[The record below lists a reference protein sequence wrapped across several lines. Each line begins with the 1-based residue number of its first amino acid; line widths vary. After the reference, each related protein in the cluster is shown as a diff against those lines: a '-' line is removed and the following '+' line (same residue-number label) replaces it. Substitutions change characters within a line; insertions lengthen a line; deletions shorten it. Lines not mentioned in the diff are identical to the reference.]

1 MKKLFSIWNVAVLT
15 HVFTFVKIHQTVVLK
30 SLQFTVWKLY
40 FNNITLKIKLITYW
54 MRRRMANLSERNYI
68 FLGTKGKRGGD
79 FDRNDLAWGPGTTS
93 HSFSS
98 GIALTILSTRME
110 VFAFEKFTMCYAA
123 HWESQKILSKTVWLK
138 P

>member
-1 MKKLFSIWNVAVLT
+1 
-15 HVFTFVKIHQTVVLK
+15 
-30 SLQFTVWKLY
+30 
-40 FNNITLKIKLITYW
+40 